1 MLTAVCDLSIY
12 SHQLQPIQI
21 HTIIFCSFNAI
32 NFNFSSSFSSF
43 PLSLRIAY
51 KFVRSNGSTNTLT
64 NDVKEGGDNT
74 PMLLKKKKSHSA
86 PESDTSSNSIYDS
99 TTPIV
104 RRKKLSLDG
113 NLLKRDIS
121 SNTIKEFIKEKNQK
135 FQEKDMN
142 EASSYCSSIER
153 TQTASPAA
161 TLTSVRFPLLIP
173 KTLKSKFDYF

>member
-51 KFVRSNGSTNTLT
+51 KFLSSNGSTNTLT
-64 NDVKEGGDNT
+64 NDVKEGGDT

-135 FQEKDMN
+135 KLQEKDVD
-142 EASSYCSSIER
+142 EASSYYSSVER
-153 TQTASPAA
+153 LKTASPAA
-161 TLTSVRFPLLIP
+161 TLTSVI
-173 KTLKSKFDYF
+173 